1 MKISSQYNNFNLFEA
16 AKRLEADGKSEA
28 RSERAITQS
37 SVLVDISKEAMD
49 KYRTEIQEEA
59 VSEDDEEI
67 RWLNTEDYTINCVKI
82 SGKDE
87 NGNALSAREL
97 AQELLEEYKSKYQQ
111 LVNGYADGT
120 IKIYSEDGENRLLTR
135 EEALQKLTEF
145 FEDHA
150 RTMEEM
156 MKQQDEAAKLLEDSI
171 RKTPAWKKTSQ
182 RARDFLEEQDK
193 KREDY
198 TYQPEHF
205 SENIIKAG
213 AAFRE
218 LLLHGLQINKG
229 KLS

>member
-16 AKRLEADGKSEA
+16 AKKLEADGKSEA
-28 RSERAITQS
+28 RPERAITQS
-37 SVLVDISKEAMD
+37 PVLVDISKEAMD

-135 EEALQKLTEF
+135 EEALQKLT
-145 FEDHA
+145 A